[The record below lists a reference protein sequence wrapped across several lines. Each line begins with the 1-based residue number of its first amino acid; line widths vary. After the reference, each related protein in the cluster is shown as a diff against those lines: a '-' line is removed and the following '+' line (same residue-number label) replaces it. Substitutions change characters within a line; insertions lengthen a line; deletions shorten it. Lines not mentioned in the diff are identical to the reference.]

1 MSLRLALL
9 LLMAAAV
16 PAGAQPT
23 PAAAPV
29 APRRLTIE
37 RLFANPAVAGP
48 TPRLLKLSPDGRLA
62 TVLRNRPDDI
72 ERYDLWGI
80 DTATGAARMLVDSKK
95 VGSGA
100 ALSEAERMQRERA
113 RISGLTGIIDYDWAS
128 DGTHILVPIDGDIY
142 LADLAGN
149 VRRVT
154 NTPDTELDATV
165 SEKGGYVSY
174 VLGGNLHVVTLADG
188 STRTVTQGGGG
199 TIAWGLAEFVAQE
212 EMDRFRGHWWAPDD
226 SRIAVERYDE
236 AKVETSVRA
245 AIGAEKTTT
254 FEQRYPR
261 AGTANVAAE
270 LWLMKPDGTGA
281 VRADLGTDPDVYLA
295 RVAWLPDASGVIV
308 QRETRDQKR
317 LDVIRIDARTGAATP
332 LFSETSKTWINLSN
346 DLRALDDGSLLWS
359 SERDGYRHLYLWRPN
374 RGGKGRFTQLTR
386 GPWMTVGVIGVDQGA
401 KRLYFAGFKDSTVE
415 RHVYALDYGRRGAQ
429 PVRLTAPGTTN
440 GAIMDKGGQRMLV
453 TSSAPG
459 QPTQAYLADAAGT
472 RIAWIARN
480 AVTPDHPWAPYAAGA
495 ATPRF
500 GKLTAADGKTQ
511 LDYRLLLPKD
521 LAAGARAPVLVRVYG
536 GPTAHDV
543 MTGFV
548 SPLDQ
553 YFQQQGWIVFQVA
566 NRGGDE
572 RGVAFQTPVYRALGT
587 AEVADQLAGLAWL
600 KAQPY
605 VDPKRVAV
613 FGWSYGG
620 YMVLKL
626 LEAAPHAFT
635 AGVAVAPVTRWE
647 LYDTHYTERYLG
659 NPVASPETYKA
670 ASALAN
676 ALAIADPLL
685 LIHGLSDDNVL
696 FENSSAFM
704 AKLQEGGR
712 PFETM
717 LYPGKTHAISG
728 ANTSVHLY
736 RTIENF
742 LDRTVKGAR

>member
-1 MSLRLALL
+1 MSLRLAFLA
-9 LLMAAAV
+9 LMATAA
-16 PAGAQPT
+16 
-23 PAAAPV
+23 PAAAQSPV
-29 APRRLTIE
+29 APSAVPPQRLTIE
-37 RLFANPAVAGP
+37 RLFASP
-48 TPRLLKLSPDGRLA
+48 TLTGSAPRLLKLSPDGKLA
-62 TVLRNRPDDI
+62 TLLRNRPDDI

-80 DTATGAARMLVDSKK
+80 DTQTGAARMLVDSKK

-113 RISGLTGIIDYDWAS
+113 RIGGLTGIVDYEWAP

-142 LADLAGN
+142 LADLAGG
-149 VRRVT
+149 VRRLT

-165 SEKGGYVSY
+165 SERGGYVSY
-174 VLGGNLHVVTLADG
+174 VLGGNLHVIALADG
-188 STRTVTQGGGG
+188 GDRAVTQGGGG

-236 AKVETSVRA
+236 AKVEISVRA

-261 AGTANVAAE
+261 AGTANAAVE
-270 LWLMKPDGTGA
+270 LWLMNPDGTGA
-281 VRADLGTDPDVYLA
+281 VKADLGGDPDVYLA
-295 RVAWLPDASGVIV
+295 RVAWLPDAGGVIV

-332 LFSETSKTWINLSN
+332 LFSETAKTWINLSS

-359 SERDGYRHLYLWRPN
+359 SERDGYRHLYLWR
-374 RGGKGRFTQLTR
+374 KGRFTQLTR
-386 GPWMTVGVIGVDQGA
+386 GPWMTVGVTGIDQGA

-415 RHVYALDYGRRGAQ
+415 RHIYALDYGRRGAQ
-429 PVRLTAPGTTN
+429 PVRLTAPGTIN
-440 GAIMDKGGQRMLV
+440 SAIMDKGGQRMLV
-453 TSSAPG
+453 SSSAPG
-459 QPTQAYLADAAGT
+459 QPGQVYLADRQGA
-472 RIAWIARN
+472 RIAWVEQN
-480 AVTPDHPWAPYAAGA
+480 AVTPAHPWAPYAAA
-495 ATPRF
+495 AAIPRF
-500 GKLTAADGKTQ
+500 GKITGADGRTK
-511 LDYRLLLPKD
+511 LDYRLLLPSD
-521 LAAGARAPVLVRVYG
+521 LPAGAKAPVLVRVYG

-543 MTGFV
+543 LTGFV

-600 KAQPY
+600 KAQPF
-605 VDPKRVAV
+605 VDPRRVAL

-659 NPVASPETYKA
+659 NPAADPKPYEA
-670 ASALAN
+670 ASALGN
-676 ALAIADPLL
+676 ALAIDDPLL

-704 AKLQEGGR
+704 AKMQEGKR

-736 RTIENF
+736 HTIENF
-742 LDRTVKGAR
+742 LDRTVKNAK